1 MVRKRKSRRRSKA
14 SGGSCSVLKARI
26 SKATTKT
33 SRGKALGAYAKA
45 GCIRK
50 KRRSRKR

>member
-1 MVRKRKSRRRSKA
+1 MVKSRRRKA
-14 SGGSCSVLKARI
+14 GRKPTGSCAVLKKKI
-26 SKATTKT
+26 STAKNKT

-50 KRRSRKR
+50 KRRHRRR